1 MRRSA
6 VLGTVVHEYLAC
18 LSGDKSRQNP
28 EHLHSLREEISRR
41 FQLEGYVADADT
53 LAQSCL
59 QMLMRSIESETGTW
73 ILASHPQAA
82 AEFEVCGMYDGET
95 VVGVVD
101 RTFVDATTGVRWIID
116 YKSALPENGE
126 ALDIFLERQRS
137 MYAPQLER
145 YIALMQRLEPD
156 RRCRAGLYFPACDA
170 WCEC

>member
-1 MRRSA
+1 
-6 VLGTVVHEYLAC
+6 
-18 LSGDKSRQNP
+18 
-28 EHLHSLREEISRR
+28 
-41 FQLEGYVADADT
+41 
-53 LAQSCL
+53 
-59 QMLMRSIESETGTW
+59 
-73 ILASHPQAA
+73 
-82 AEFEVCGMYDGET
+82 MYDGET

-126 ALDIFLERQRS
+126 ALDIFLGRQRS